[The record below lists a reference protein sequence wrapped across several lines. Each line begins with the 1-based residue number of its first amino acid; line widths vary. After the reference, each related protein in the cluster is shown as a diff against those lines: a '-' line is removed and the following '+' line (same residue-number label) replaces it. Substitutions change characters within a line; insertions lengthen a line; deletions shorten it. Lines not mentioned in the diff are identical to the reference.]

1 MSRLRRH
8 PILSVLALALLIVVT
23 VVGLAAVTVWRE
35 AHHDDASDV
44 ETADAIVVLGAA
56 QYDGTP
62 SPVFRGRLEHAAL
75 MFRQGR
81 ADYVIVLGS
90 NQPGD
95 RTTEA
100 ASGRDYLIAHGVP
113 ASAVVTVPFGHTS
126 WESLRAAAKAMDD
139 RGLHSAFLVSD
150 PWHNARIERMAADL
164 GLQGYASAT
173 WTSAYD
179 TKVTRLTEYARET
192 LAYLYYRVFGGR

>member
-8 PILSVLALALLIVVT
+8 PVLSVLALALLIVVT
-23 VVGLAAVTVWRE
+23 MVGLSAVTVWRE
-35 AHHDDASDV
+35 AHHDDASDI

-56 QYDGTP
+56 QYNGTP
-62 SPVFRGRLEHAAL
+62 SPVFKGRLDHALL
-75 MFRQGR
+75 MYQQGR
-81 ADYVIVLGS
+81 AKHVIVLGS

-100 ASGRDYLIAHGVP
+100 ASGSHYLIDHGVP
-113 ASAVVTVPFGHTS
+113 TSAVVSVPVGHTS
-126 WESLRAAAKAMDD
+126 WESLRAAAKVMDQ

-164 GLQGYASAT
+164 GFNGYASAT

-179 TKVTRLTEYARET
+179 TKVTRMTEYARET
-192 LAYLYYRVFGGR
+192 IAYLYYRVFGGR

>member
-1 MSRLRRH
+1 VSRLRRH
-8 PILSVLALALLIVVT
+8 PVLSILAIAVMIVVT
-23 VVGLAAVTVWRE
+23 VVGLSAVTVWRE

-56 QYDGTP
+56 QYNGTP
-62 SPVFRGRLEHAAL
+62 SPVFEGRLDHAL
-75 MFRQGR
+75 LLYQQGR
-81 ADYVIVLGS
+81 ARHVIVLGA

-95 RTTEA
+95 RTTEG

-113 ASAVVTVPFGHTS
+113 ASAVTSVPVGHTS
-126 WESLRAAAKAMDD
+126 WESLRAAAGAMDA

-150 PWHNARIERMAADL
+150 PWHNARIERMASDL
-164 GLQGYASAT
+164 GLKGYASAT

-179 TKVTRLTEYARET
+179 TKLTRLSEYARET
-192 LAYLYYRVFGGR
+192 LAYLDYRVFGGR